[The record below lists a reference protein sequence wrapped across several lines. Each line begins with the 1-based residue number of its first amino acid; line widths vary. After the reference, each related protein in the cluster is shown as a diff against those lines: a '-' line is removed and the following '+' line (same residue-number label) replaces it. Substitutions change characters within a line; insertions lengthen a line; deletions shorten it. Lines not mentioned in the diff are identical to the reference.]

1 MSLIRPTVC
10 DVVSVCVFRSGS
22 SLPLTYSVSPAHTA
36 AEIGRSEFDS
46 GIRFVFCA
54 EAVREPI
61 SATAK
66 RGRCLIVM
74 HLRLALER
82 PPHKLIFLNAL
93 LSRIYAFLPRPAD
106 MWMTSFARTSG
117 GSSL

>member
-10 DVVSVCVFRSGS
+10 DVVSVCVFRYGS
-22 SLPLTYSVSPAHTA
+22 SHPLTYSVSPAHTA
-36 AEIGRSEFDS
+36 AEIGRSEFEGFCLAGS
-46 GIRFVFCA
+46 GICFVFCA

-66 RGRCLIVM
+66 RGRCLIGM

-93 LSRIYAFLPRPAD
+93 LSR
-106 MWMTSFARTSG
+106 
-117 GSSL
+117 